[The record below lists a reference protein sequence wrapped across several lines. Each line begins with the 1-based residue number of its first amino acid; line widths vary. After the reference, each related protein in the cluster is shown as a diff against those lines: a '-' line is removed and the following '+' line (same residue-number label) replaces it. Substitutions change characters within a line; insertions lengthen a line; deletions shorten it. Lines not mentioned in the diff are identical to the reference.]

1 MDNTKTWAHF
11 RLGLVSL
18 RMNNVYNAVKA
29 LQIVSRR
36 PPVSGY

>member
-1 MDNTKTWAHF
+1 MKTWAHF

-18 RMNNVYNAVKA
+18 RTKNVFQAVKT

-36 PPVSGY
+36 PPVSG